1 MVFVDY
7 SYFPIE
13 YFSNIVLEKKLHLL
27 ITMKRIGLLSDTHG
41 FLDPKIWDYF
51 ADVDEVWHAGDIGD
65 MAMLEALEKF
75 KPLRVVFGNID
86 NHIIR
91 SATKEF
97 LRFRIEAVD
106 VLMTHIAGRPGKY
119 AKPALEALQ
128 AGGAPQLFV
137 CGHSHIALAQFD
149 KRYNML
155 WLNPGACGYKGFHQV
170 KTIFRFS
177 ITHDKIHDL
186 ECIELGPRIG
196 KSTEHDA

>member
-1 MVFVDY
+1 
-7 SYFPIE
+7 
-13 YFSNIVLEKKLHLL
+13 
-27 ITMKRIGLLSDTHG
+27 MKRIGLLSDTHG
-41 FLDPKIWDYF
+41 YLDPKIWKYF
-51 ADVDEVWHAGDIGD
+51 SDCDEIWHAGDIGD
-65 MAMLEALEKF
+65 MATLETLEKF

-86 NHIIR
+86 NHLIR

-97 LRFRIEAVD
+97 LRFKVEEVE

-119 AKPALEALQ
+119 ARPALEELQ
-128 AGGAPQLFV
+128 ANGAPQLFV

-149 KRYNML
+149 QRYNML

-177 ITHDKIHDL
+177 ITGAQIHDL

-196 KSTEHDA
+196 NITEQDT

>member
-1 MVFVDY
+1 M
-7 SYFPIE
+7 
-13 YFSNIVLEKKLHLL
+13 KL
-27 ITMKRIGLLSDTHG
+27 IGLLSDTHG
-41 FLDPKIWDYF
+41 NLDPKIWKYF
-51 ADVDEVWHAGDIGD
+51 ADCDEIWHAGDIGD
-65 MAMLEALEKF
+65 MATLEALEKF

-97 LRFRIEAVD
+97 LRFKVEEVE

-119 AKPALEALQ
+119 ARPALEELQ
-128 AGGAPQLFV
+128 ANGAPQLFV

-177 ITHDKIHDL
+177 ITGAKIHDL

-196 KSTEHDA
+196 NSTEQQL